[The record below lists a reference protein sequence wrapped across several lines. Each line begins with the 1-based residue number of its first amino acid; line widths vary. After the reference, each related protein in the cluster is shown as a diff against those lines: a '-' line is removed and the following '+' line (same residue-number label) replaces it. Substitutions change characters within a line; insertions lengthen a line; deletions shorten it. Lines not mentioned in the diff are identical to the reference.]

1 MRHILSALALAITM
15 MMTMPVMMPVSALAQ
30 SDIIE
35 TRKANFKQSGIAMRK
50 MRGQLQNGD
59 FEAISASAEKIAAWA
74 AQMPDF
80 FPVGSGPDQNKT
92 DAKSAI
98 WERFDAF
105 TALAHNNEKAA
116 LALAKTAKSG
126 DTSAITA
133 QMQAVGRSC
142 GACHSQFKN

>member
-1 MRHILSALALAITM
+1 MRQFLSTLALAIAMT
-15 MMTMPVMMPVSALAQ
+15 MTMPASVLAQ
-30 SDIIE
+30 GDIIE
-35 TRKANFKQSGIAMRK
+35 ARKANFKQSGIAMRK

-59 FEAISASAEKIAAWA
+59 FDAISASAEKIAAWA

-92 DAKSAI
+92 DAKSVI

-105 TALAHNNEKAA
+105 TALAHDNKKAA

-126 DTSAITA
+126 DTSAIMA